1 MNDRNDWRDPSREK
15 PNEGEE
21 VLLRVS
27 YISVLSKEPS
37 IRYDLYT
44 YHRDGG
50 FKYYEKCHTKESQ
63 TKVTHWMRLP
73 KIE

>member
-1 MNDRNDWRDPSREK
+1 MINDWRNPSKEK
-15 PNEGEE
+15 PNDGEQ

-27 YISVLSKEPS
+27 YISLFWKEPT

-50 FKYYEKCHTKESQ
+50 FKYYEKCHVKETQ
-63 TKVTHWMRLP
+63 TRVTHWMRIP
-73 KIE
+73 EVKGE